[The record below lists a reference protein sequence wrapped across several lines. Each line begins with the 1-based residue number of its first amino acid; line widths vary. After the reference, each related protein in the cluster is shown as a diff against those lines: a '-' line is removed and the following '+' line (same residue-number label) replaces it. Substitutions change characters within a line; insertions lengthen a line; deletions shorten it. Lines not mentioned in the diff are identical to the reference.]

1 MQMILNNIPKKQVP
15 HLKALFNSLSFI
27 APGDVITRRS
37 EKEIFLDELEESAR
51 QVKAYMR
58 GEIELRSA
66 QDLINEMRAGDK

>member
-37 EKEIFLDELEESAR
+37 EKEIRLEELEESAR
-51 QVKAYMR
+51 EVVAHIR
-58 GEIELRSA
+58 GEINLRSTKELL
-66 QDLINEMRAGDK
+66 DEL